1 VGGGREF
8 RLAEREHLMKA
19 RDVAAMLSLEVDT
32 LLDHFQRGDVP
43 GYRLYGRKGGPVR
56 FRLSEVERWLNDV
69 CRVGEPPPVDGEDA
83 ETGLRVVES

>member
-1 VGGGREF
+1 
-8 RLAEREHLMKA
+8 
-19 RDVAAMLSLEVDT
+19 
-32 LLDHFQRGDVP
+32 
-43 GYRLYGRKGGPVR
+43 LYGRKGGPVR